1 MVGAS
6 LYIAVCST
14 KNRMRMRLRRLR
26 EPRYLVG
33 AILGAVYLFFV
44 FVLPRRAAGRRGR
57 RGFGGDA
64 AFGEAGLAFGST
76 GLLLLAAVS
85 WILPAS
91 SNLLT
96 FTEAETELL
105 FPAPVSRRALVVHR
119 LIRSQIGLLF
129 AAMMPAFLIAGA
141 ASITERL
148 LRGIALWVT
157 FATVRI
163 YFAGITMAR
172 AHLNAPNARA
182 RAFAWTPLVVT
193 LAAAA
198 VVGIPLG
205 QALRELPSRSFP
217 EVLAQVN
224 EVTTTGLAGIVLWPT
239 RMLVAPLFVE
249 GGIAYLSSIAGSLV
263 ILLAAVAWVLQS
275 DEVFQATGAETV
287 VARAPSS
294 LRRRAAVPR
303 VRAARWELAPA
314 GRPELIFFWK
324 NGMQMLR
331 ELNVKSMLPLAILAV
346 YAVVGARFGMS
357 TNTVAALCLAS
368 LMAAGAA
375 MLLGPGSVMTDLR
388 GDLGHIELLKTWP
401 VKGGAVIRGEMLWPG
416 VLLTGCAWLLLICA
430 AMLSGAAFPR
440 LSLDWRLALI
450 AAAMT
455 LAPALIFAQ
464 YLIHQAAAVMFP
476 AWVPTDNDMRGF
488 ESMAQRLIL
497 FAGVIVGLLVVMGP
511 GLIAGG
517 IVSFVFYRLL
527 DTPFVFVPGAA
538 VCLAIVAIEVIL
550 ATEALAPAYEQIDL
564 SGVERRE

>member
-6 LYIAVCST
+6 LYIAVCSAR
-14 KNRMRMRLRRLR
+14 NRIRMRLRRLR

-33 AILGAVYLFFV
+33 AILGAAYLFFV

-57 RGFGGDA
+57 RGFGDGS

-76 GLLLLAAVS
+76 GLLLLAAAS

-105 FPAPVSRRALVVHR
+105 FPAPVSRRALIVHR
-119 LIRSQIGLLF
+119 LIRSQMGLLF
-129 AAMMPAFLIAGA
+129 AAMMPAFLIAGS
-141 ASITERL
+141 ASFFERL

-172 AHLNAPNARA
+172 AHLNAPESRVRA
-182 RAFAWTPLVVT
+182 LAWAPLVVT
-193 LAAAA
+193 LAATA

-205 QALRELPSRSFP
+205 RALRDLPSRSFP
-217 EVLAQVN
+217 VALARVN

-239 RMLVAPLFVE
+239 RTLIAPLFVD
-249 GGIAYLSSIAGSLV
+249 GGMAYLSSIAGSFV

-275 DEVFQATGAETV
+275 DHVFQAAGAELAV
-287 VARAPSS
+287 GRAPAKT
-294 LRRRAAVPR
+294 RRRAAAPR
-303 VRAARWELAPA
+303 VRAARWSLAPT

-324 NGMQMLR
+324 NGMQTLR
-331 ELNVKSMLPLAILAV
+331 ELNFKSMLPIAILAV

-357 TNTVAALCLAS
+357 TNVAAALCLAS
-368 LMAAGAA
+368 LMLAGGAT
-375 MLLGPGSVMTDLR
+375 LLGPGSVMTDLR

-416 VLLTGCAWLLLICA
+416 LLLTGCAWVLLLCA
-430 AMLSGAAFPR
+430 AILSAAAFPR
-440 LSLDWRLALI
+440 LTLDWRLALM
-450 AAAMT
+450 AVAMT
-455 LAPALIFAQ
+455 LAPAMIFAH

-476 AWVPTDNDMRGF
+476 AWVPSDNDMRGF

-527 DTPFVFVPGAA
+527 DTPFVLIPGAII
-538 VCLAIVAIEVIL
+538 CLGIVAIEVIL